1 MTDTA
6 NGMKTITEEERI
18 KLRESFIAIDNF
30 IKTYLWQLHPK
41 TAYRWSKASN
51 DIMELVPMVSESG
64 YALYKPSDEE
74 ERKAQMQNPFV
85 GIFQGTDERR

>member
-1 MTDTA
+1 MA
-6 NGMKTITEEERI
+6 NGMKTLTEEERI
-18 KLRESFIAIDNF
+18 KLRESFIAIDDF

-74 ERKAQMQNPFV
+74 LRKAQR
-85 GIFQGTDERR
+85 QGPLDPLGRI